1 MNKTFNGEKLYLL
14 DIRTISPYTRIYYG
28 EFESPKSKIYYGV
41 FESPK
46 SKKFD
51 LRMFTNPIVITGLR
65 KKQYLI
71 YSLNDQMQVFDLGS
85 LAEEKIKP
93 KTSPNTFIAK
103 FKDFYVSTSKLELI
117 ELYKKHCREAKK
129 QIEIEIKKIPCSY
142 SYSRS
147 IIYYR
152 ELIVKIDETY
162 RDFLKQ
168 IKEL

>member
-14 DIRTISPYTRIYYG
+14 DIRTISPYTIYYG
-28 EFESPKSKIYYGV
+28 TFS
-41 FESPK
+41 SPK

-51 LRMFTNPIVITGLR
+51 LRMFTNPIAITGLY
-65 KKQYLI
+65 KKQYLV
-71 YSLNDQMQVFDLGS
+71 YSLNDQIQVFELGT
-85 LAEEKIKP
+85 LAEEKIEP

-103 FKDFYVSTSKLELI
+103 FKDFYASTSKLELI

-129 QIEIEIKKIPCSY
+129 KVEFEIEKLPSFNKKQN
-142 SYSRS
+142 

-152 ELIVKIDETY
+152 GIMGKIDETY

-168 IKEL
+168 IKEV

>member
-1 MNKTFNGEKLYLL
+1 MNKTFNGKKLYLL
-14 DIRTISPYTRIYYG
+14 DIRTIYPFNNTIYYAG
-28 EFESPKSKIYYGV
+28 FGSHKY
-41 FESPK
+41 
-46 SKKFD
+46 KKFD
-51 LRMFTNPIVITGLR
+51 LKMFTNPIAITGLY

-71 YSLNDQMQVFDLGS
+71 YSLNDQMQVFELGS
-85 LAEEKIKP
+85 LIPGEKVEP

-129 QIEIEIKKIPCSY
+129 LVEDEIKKIRYITSTN
-142 SYSRS
+142 
-147 IIYYR
+147 YY
-152 ELIVKIDETY
+152 LGILGIIDETY

>member
-14 DIRTISPYTRIYYG
+14 DIRTFSPYYDTIFYG
-28 EFESPKSKIYYGV
+28 I

-51 LRMFTNPIVITGLR
+51 LRMFTNPIAITGLY
-65 KKQYLI
+65 KKQYLV
-71 YSLNDQMQVFDLGS
+71 YSLNDQMQVFELGT
-85 LAEEKIKP
+85 LAEEKIEP

-103 FKDFYVSTSKLELI
+103 FKDFYASTSKLELI

-129 QIEIEIKKIPCSY
+129 KIEFEIEKIPSFKKQN
-142 SYSRS
+142 

-152 ELIVKIDETY
+152 GILGKIDETY

-168 IKEL
+168 IKQV

>member
-1 MNKTFNGEKLYLL
+1 MNKTFNGQKLYLL
-14 DIRTISPYTRIYYG
+14 DMRTIYPYTHSISYG
-28 EFESPKSKIYYGV
+28 I

-51 LRMFTNPIVITGLR
+51 LRMFTKPIAITGLY
-65 KKQYLI
+65 KKQYLV
-71 YSLNDQMQVFDLGS
+71 YSLNDQMQVFELGT
-85 LAEEKIKP
+85 LAEEKIEP

-103 FKDFYVSTSKLELI
+103 FKDFYASTSKLELI

-129 QIEIEIKKIPCSY
+129 EVEFEIEKIPSFHE
-142 SYSRS
+142 RG

-152 ELIVKIDETY
+152 RLIGKIDETY

>member
-14 DIRTISPYTRIYYG
+14 DIRTFSPYYNTIFYG
-28 EFESPKSKIYYGV
+28 I

-51 LRMFTNPIVITGLR
+51 LRMFTNPIAITRLY
-65 KKQYLI
+65 KKQYLV
-71 YSLNDQMQVFDLGS
+71 YSLNDQMQVFELGT
-85 LAEEKIKP
+85 LAEEKIEP

-103 FKDFYVSTSKLELI
+103 FKNFYASTSKLELI

-129 QIEIEIKKIPCSY
+129 KIEFEIEKLPSFDRQGFIFY
-142 SYSRS
+142 RG
-147 IIYYR
+147 IIG
-152 ELIVKIDETY
+152 KIDETY

-168 IKEL
+168 IKQV

>member
-14 DIRTISPYTRIYYG
+14 DIRTISPYSSPYGTAIYY
-28 EFESPKSKIYYGV
+28 SV

-51 LRMFTNPIVITGLR
+51 LRMFTNPIVITGLS
-65 KKQYLI
+65 KPQYLV
-71 YSLNDQMQVFDLGS
+71 YSLNDQMQVFELGT
-85 LAEEKIKP
+85 LAEEKIEP

-103 FKDFYVSTSKLELI
+103 FKYFYASTSKLELI

-129 QIEIEIKKIPCSY
+129 KVESELKKTPPSY
-142 SYSRS
+142 TYTQSF
-147 IIYYR
+147 IYYR
-152 ELIVKIDETY
+152 GIMGKIDETY

-168 IKEL
+168 IKQL

>member
-1 MNKTFNGEKLYLL
+1 MNKTLNGEKLYLL
-14 DIRTISPYTRIYYG
+14 DIRT
-28 EFESPKSKIYYGV
+28 KSLFHNTIYYGV

-46 SKKFD
+46 AKKFD
-51 LRMFTNPIVITGLR
+51 LRMFTNPIAITGLY
-65 KKQYLI
+65 KKQYLV
-71 YSLNDQMQVFDLGS
+71 YSLNDQMQVFELGA
-85 LAEEKIKP
+85 LAEEKVEP

-103 FKDFYVSTSKLELI
+103 FKDFYASTSKLELI

-129 QIEIEIKKIPCSY
+129 KVESEIKRIPPFQE
-142 SYSRS
+142 RN

-152 ELIVKIDETY
+152 EIMGKIDETY

>member
-14 DIRTISPYTRIYYG
+14 DIKTVSPYNNNTIYYG
-28 EFESPKSKIYYGV
+28 PFTGS
-41 FESPK
+41 K

-51 LRMFTNPIVITGLR
+51 LRMFSNPLAITGLH

-71 YSLNDQMQVFDLGS
+71 YSLNDQMQVFELGS
-85 LAEEKIKP
+85 LSEEKTEP

-129 QIEIEIKKIPCSY
+129 HVETEIKNIP
-142 SYSRS
+142 S
-147 IIYYR
+147 IYIYDQSVIYYR
-152 ELIVKIDETY
+152 ELMGKIDETY

-168 IKEL
+168 IKEV

>member
-14 DIRTISPYTRIYYG
+14 DIRTFSPYYNTIFYG
-28 EFESPKSKIYYGV
+28 IFA
-41 FESPK
+41 SPK

-51 LRMFTNPIVITGLR
+51 LRMFTNPIAITGLY
-65 KKQYLI
+65 KKQYLV
-71 YSLNDQMQVFDLGS
+71 YSLNDQMQVFELGT
-85 LAEEKIKP
+85 LAEKKIEP

-129 QIEIEIKKIPCSY
+129 KVEFELEKLPSFHKQGIM
-142 SYSRS
+142 
-147 IIYYR
+147 YYR
-152 ELIVKIDETY
+152 GIIGKIDETY

-168 IKEL
+168 IKQV

>member
-14 DIRTISPYTRIYYG
+14 DIRTFSPYYDTIFYG
-28 EFESPKSKIYYGV
+28 I

-51 LRMFTNPIVITGLR
+51 LRMFTNPIAITGLY
-65 KKQYLI
+65 KKQYLV
-71 YSLNDQMQVFDLGS
+71 YSLNDQMQVFELGT
-85 LAEEKIKP
+85 LAKEEIKP

-103 FKDFYVSTSKLELI
+103 FKDFYASTSKLELI

-129 QIEIEIKKIPCSY
+129 NIEFEIEKLPSFDKQNF
-142 SYSRS
+142 
-147 IIYYR
+147 IYYHR
-152 ELIVKIDETY
+152 IIGKIDETY

-168 IKEL
+168 IKKL